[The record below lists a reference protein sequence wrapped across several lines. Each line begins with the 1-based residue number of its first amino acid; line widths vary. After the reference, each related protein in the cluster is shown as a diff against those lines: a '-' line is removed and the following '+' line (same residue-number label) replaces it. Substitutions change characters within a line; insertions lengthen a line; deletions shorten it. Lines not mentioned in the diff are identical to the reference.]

1 MIQFVICCCC
11 CWISLTIALGFGM
24 AGAGVLLR
32 RAEAWEV
39 KTAWRQ
45 AECKVL
51 AAGVSCVDEE
61 QRST

>member
-1 MIQFVICCCC
+1 M
-11 CWISLTIALGFGM
+11 TIALGFAM
-24 AGAGVLLR
+24 ATAGVFLR

-61 QRST
+61 KRST